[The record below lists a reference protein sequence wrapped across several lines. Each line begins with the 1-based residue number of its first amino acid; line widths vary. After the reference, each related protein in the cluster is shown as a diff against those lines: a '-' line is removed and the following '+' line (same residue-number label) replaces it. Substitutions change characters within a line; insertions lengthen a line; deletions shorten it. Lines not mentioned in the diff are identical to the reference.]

1 MRALAREQ
9 KRAGVPSHR
18 EAALQGEHA
27 PGRASVGKKMGER
40 KNERNEVAADVL
52 HSSEK
57 KRKGERVLLALLA
70 LLLIPSRRKTMSFLA
85 QALGSR
91 PSTGDIEFWHGAER
105 SGWLMKQGEND
116 CLRGNRCSLSMP
128 LLFFWRTFFLCSLS
142 FSISQPL
149 HRGVY

>member
-1 MRALAREQ
+1 
-9 KRAGVPSHR
+9 VPSHR
-18 EAALQGEHA
+18 EAALQGEHT

-52 HSSEK
+52 HSSGK

>member
-1 MRALAREQ
+1 
-9 KRAGVPSHR
+9 
-18 EAALQGEHA
+18 
-27 PGRASVGKKMGER
+27 VGKKMGER